1 MLGRSVCRRTPEA
14 SGDASRRRPQSLS
27 RARGAALLAA
37 AMLSVLWAAA
47 PAGAH
52 VARAAGMSLRANP
65 LVQLD
70 EPPKAPHVEAE
81 QASEVSRTSAI
92 LNAVV
97 NPEGAEVTECYF
109 DYGTSP
115 ALGTH
120 AQCTNLP
127 GSGTSGIPVYASV
140 TGLKEST
147 TYYYKIV
154 AANDVGEKASEDTE
168 RFLTLPRAPHVSTEG
183 AREVGKTT
191 ADLIGIVNPNGAE
204 VTECYFEYGTTKQV
218 EETVNCS
225 ALPGSGEKPVP
236 VSAQLEGLKE
246 SETYFVRL
254 VAVNADGVSVSGR
267 EEFQTLPDAPR
278 AKTEPARDVA
288 TTTALLRGIIN
299 PHGEAV
305 TSCYFEYGHEKRIYG
320 ETVNCKQSVGSG
332 EEPVEVTAEATGL
345 EKSSTYN
352 FVLVAKNGKGEAL
365 GGNQTFRTLPN
376 APRDNTNNAT
386 ELTGESALLHA
397 SVNPEGAE
405 VTTCEFEYGTTFALG
420 TKVPCAS
427 KPGNGV
433 VAVPVS
439 ASVSGLKATQKYYFR
454 IHAENTFGGAFGGI
468 SKFTTLEAGLPPTV
482 IKLSPSKGVEA
493 GGTTVKIKGTNFSHV
508 LEVKFGA
515 TEATSFE
522 VRKVTQIVAKAPPG
536 TSGTVEVTVT
546 TGSGTSAP
554 SAGDKYTYK

>member
-1 MLGRSVCRRTPEA
+1 MLGRTICRTTPEA
-14 SGDASRRRPQSLS
+14 CGDASRRRSRGSS
-27 RARGAALLAA
+27 RARGAALVAA

-65 LVQLD
+65 LVQLG
-70 EPPKAPHVEAE
+70 EPPQAPRVEVE

-97 NPEGAEVTECYF
+97 NPEGAEVTSCYF

-120 AQCTNLP
+120 SQCANLP
-127 GSGTSGIPVYASV
+127 GSGTSGIPVYASL

-154 AANDVGEKASEDTE
+154 AANDLGEKASEGTE
-168 RFLTLPRAPHVSTEG
+168 RFLTLPRAPHVGTEG

-225 ALPGSGEKPVP
+225 ALPGSGEKQVP
-236 VSAQLEGLKE
+236 VSAQVTGLKE

-267 EEFQTLPDAPR
+267 EEFQTLPDAPT
-278 AKTEPARDVA
+278 AKTEPARNVA
-288 TTTALLRGIIN
+288 TTTALLRGFIN

-305 TSCYFEYGHEKRIYG
+305 TSCSFEYGHEKRIYG
-320 ETVNCKQSVGSG
+320 ETINCKQSVGSG

-352 FVLVAKNGKGEAL
+352 FVLVAKNAKGEAL

-397 SVNPEGAE
+397 TVNPEGAE
-405 VTTCEFEYGTTFALG
+405 VTTCEFEYGTTLALG
-420 TKVPCAS
+420 TKVACSS
-427 KPGNGV
+427 KPGSGV
-433 VAVPVS
+433 VGVPVS
-439 ASVSGLKATQKYYFR
+439 ASVGGLKATQKYYFR
-454 IHAENTFGGAFGGI
+454 IHAENAFGGAFGGI

-482 IKLSPSKGVEA
+482 IKLSPNKGVDT

-522 VRKVTQIVAKAPPG
+522 VRKVTQIIAKAPAG

-546 TGSGTSAP
+546 TGSGTSAA